1 MNGIPEVYEKS
12 GYLEWHNR
20 FLENGRDLQASV
32 DTLRESLR
40 SGLRDQVEQLG
51 QLLLFIKARTEPEC
65 KLMTGGLVVASFE
78 ININDFTSDEAR
90 GINERLL
97 KSADSII
104 EKIWRKNR
112 AAAKP
117 YITTENIS
125 EHISD
130 LVRTSVVCP
139 TLFHAKEFAKRLKN
153 WEAFTSANEDEW
165 NRFPKI
171 KNIRVDEEVKAASGY
186 FAYHGLID
194 FDDGNRVEVQLYSS
208 ISQAWRSVSHR
219 LYERSRITGTPYLA
233 PGSSEARLISLGH
246 LLHLA
251 ENELD
256 RLMQEIQ

>member
-1 MNGIPEVYEKS
+1 MNDIPEAYDKS
-12 GYLEWHNR
+12 NYLEWHNK
-20 FLENGRDLQASV
+20 FLENGRDLQTSV
-32 DTLRESLR
+32 DAMRESLR
-40 SGLRDQVEQLG
+40 VGLRDQVEQLG
-51 QLLLFIKARTEPEC
+51 QLLLFIKGRTEPEC
-65 KLMTGGLVVASFE
+65 RLTTGGLVLASFE

-97 KSADSII
+97 KSTDSII

-117 YITTENIS
+117 YVTSENIS

-153 WEAFTSANEDEW
+153 WEAFTSENDDNR
-165 NRFPKI
+165 NRFPNI

-186 FAYHGLID
+186 FAYHGLVD
-194 FDDGNRVEVQLYSS
+194 FDDDNKVEVQLYSS

-219 LYERSRITGTPYLA
+219 LYERSRITGTPYLT